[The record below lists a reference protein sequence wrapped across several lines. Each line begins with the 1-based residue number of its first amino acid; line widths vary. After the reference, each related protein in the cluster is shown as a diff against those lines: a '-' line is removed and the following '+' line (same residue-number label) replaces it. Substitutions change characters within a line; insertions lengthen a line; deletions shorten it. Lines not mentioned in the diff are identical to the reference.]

1 MKGIVKILDTNK
13 EISFLNLPIKREKV
27 IEESVKIFNDDDPCV
42 IHYTHCNK
50 KICFELL
57 ENLKDI
63 DLSITYKLND
73 LPKVFKDNVDLEELG
88 LKEDTEI
95 KFI

>member
-1 MKGIVKILDTNK
+1 MKGIVRILNTN
-13 EISFLNLPIKREKV
+13 EDISFLNLPIKREKV

-50 KICFELL
+50 KICFDLL
-57 ENLKDI
+57 EELKNI
-63 DLSITYKLND
+63 DLSINYTSKD
-73 LPKVFKDNVDLEELG
+73 LPEIFKNNVDLNKLG
-88 LKEDTEI
+88 VKDDTKI